1 MQKSNTEIC
10 PGTWFPLFLIIVVLT
25 ITPVMAADTPQALLN
40 QADSLFKAKRFSE
53 AYDTYNQLFTSG
65 YVTPASLLRAAWIQ
79 EGRGD
84 VPAALANLYRYY
96 RITLDDDAYRKMV
109 EMAGTAG
116 LEGYELSEFQQ
127 LNLKWKKYNGW
138 LAAFLALIFLFISG
152 LFIRQRK
159 QEKSRPRNVLAYV
172 NLLLLGA
179 IFVLLNYTSPA
190 PRVFVQAS
198 DGVLLKD
205 ASVAADRGPAARQ
218 GDLFEY
224 DGEQDVWVRV
234 KRNDDLLYI
243 RRTQVVVM

>member
-10 PGTWFPLFLIIVVLT
+10 PGRCFPLFLILVALAV
-25 ITPVMAADTPQALLN
+25 TPVMAGDAPQALLN
-40 QADSLFKAKRFSE
+40 QADSLFGAKRFSE
-53 AYDTYNQLFTSG
+53 ASDTYNQLFTSG

-127 LNLKWKKYNGW
+127 LNLKWGRYTGW
-138 LAAFLALIFLFISG
+138 IAALLALVFLLFSV

-159 QEKSRPRNVLAYV
+159 LEKTRRRNALAYV
-172 NLLLLGA
+172 NLTLLAA

-190 PRVFVQAS
+190 PRVFVRAT

-205 ASVAADRGPAARQ
+205 ASVAADRGPTARQ

-243 RRTQVVVM
+243 RRTQVVVI